1 MGIIL
6 DLLEYIPWQKR
17 GRNILEKVEK
27 NTSKGGIISVSTVSL
42 SVRTV
47 VAATVVLCLNS
58 GERAAHL

>member
-47 VAATVVLCLNS
+47 AAATVVLCLNS